1 MPTLFIEVLLPLA
14 VNNLFTYK
22 VPEEMTGSIAVG
34 KRVIVPF
41 GKQKVYSA
49 LIRRIHTTYTD
60 SIELKEIQS
69 VLDDYPVVSEQ
80 QFKFWEWISTYYM
93 CTTGEVMNAALPTAL
108 KLQSETRVSAVRNSD
123 SDKEKLTE
131 NEEIILAALHERNEM
146 SIDEI
151 AKLLKKTS
159 VHQILKKAFEKNL
172 ILLSEEINQRYKP
185 RKEAHLRLAA
195 NYSVESELEKLFSE
209 LEKNKKKVKQ
219 LEALMIFMKVLF
231 DDPNRTSVKKTVLLQ
246 FKEISKSAVASLIT
260 NGILIEYDVIVDR
273 IPVASGELIK
283 PLALSKAQEVSL
295 NEVRESFNR
304 NDITLLHGVTSSG
317 KTELYIHLIEKIIE
331 EGKQVLYLLPEIAL
345 TTQLIVR
352 LQKYFGDKV
361 GVYHSKYTSN
371 ERVEVWNHVLNFT
384 NSESNN
390 RSQVVLGARSALFL
404 PFSKLGLVII
414 DEEHDQSFKQQ
425 DPAPRYHGR
434 DTALMLAKL
443 HECKTLLGSAT
454 PSLES
459 YYNAENKRYGLVEL
473 NERHGGVQMPAI
485 VVADV
490 KEASRKKLM
499 KSHFTPELI
508 QAIQTAL
515 GEKEQV
521 ILFQNRRGF
530 SNYIECRNCNTIPHC
545 RNCSVT
551 LTYHKSGNILK
562 CHYCGYIENVPTVCS
577 HCGDFHLEV
586 KGFGTEKIEEE
597 MSVFFPE
604 AKIAR
609 MDLDS
614 TRSKSSFQRII
625 GDFEDRRIDIL
636 VGTQMV
642 TKGLDFDN
650 VSTIGIINAD
660 QLLNFPDFRSF
671 ERSYQLMAQVS
682 GRSGRKQKRG
692 KVVIQTQQPNH
703 WVIQDVIENNYKKF
717 YKRDLLE
724 RERFGYPPLSRLIE
738 ITFKHKESEMVHEAA
753 IIFTEKLRNKIGNC
767 ILGPNIPL
775 VSRIRNLFYR
785 NILVKIEKG
794 ASQTTIKRSIHS
806 CMHDFYADRNNHVVQ
821 IVVDVDPV

>member
-22 VPEEMTGSIAVG
+22 VPEELTGSIAVG

-41 GKQKVYSA
+41 GKQKIYSA
-49 LIRRIHTTYTD
+49 LIRRIHNTYTD
-60 SIELKEIQS
+60 TIELKEIQS
-69 VLDDYPVVSEQ
+69 VLDEYPVVNEQ
-80 QFKFWEWISTYYM
+80 QFVFWEWISSYYM
-93 CTTGEVMNAALPTAL
+93 CTQGEVMNAALPASL
-108 KLQSETRVSAVRNSD
+108 KLQSETKVSAVRQPD
-123 SDKEKLTE
+123 QDMLKLTD
-131 NEEIILAALHERNEM
+131 NEEILLAALQERNEM

-151 AKLLKKTS
+151 AKLLKKSS

-195 NYSVESELEKLFSE
+195 QYSVESELEKLFSE
-209 LEKNKKKVKQ
+209 LDKNKKKAKQ
-219 LEALMIFMKVLF
+219 LEALMIFMKILF
-231 DDPNRTSVKKTVLLQ
+231 DDPNRTSVKKSVLLQ
-246 FKEISKSAVASLIT
+246 YSEISKSAVASLIT
-260 NGILIEYDVIVDR
+260 HGILVEYDVIIDR
-273 IPVASGELIK
+273 IPVSNGELIK
-283 PLALSKAQEVSL
+283 PLSLSQAQDASL
-295 NEVRESFNR
+295 NEVRNSFVEH
-304 NDITLLHGVTSSG
+304 DISLLHGVTSSG

-352 LQKYFGDKV
+352 LQKYFGNKV

-371 ERVEVWNHVLNFT
+371 ERVEIWNHVLNFS
-384 NSESNN
+384 NSESSN

-414 DEEHDQSFKQQ
+414 DEEHDQSYKQQ

-443 HECKTLLGSAT
+443 HSCKTLLGSAT
-454 PSLES
+454 PSLET
-459 YYNAENKRYGLVEL
+459 YFNAENGKYGLVEL

-551 LTYHKSGNILK
+551 LTYHKSSNILK
-562 CHYCGYIENVPTVCS
+562 CHYCGYIENVPAVCS
-577 HCGDFHLEV
+577 HCGDFHLEI

-597 MSVFFPE
+597 MAVFFPE

-614 TRSKSSFQRII
+614 TRSKTSFQRII

-692 KVVIQTQQPNH
+692 KVIIQTQQPDH

-724 RERFGYPPLSRLIE
+724 REKFGYPPLSRLIE
-738 ITFKHKESEMVHEAA
+738 ITFKHKESEQVHEAA
-753 IIFTEKLRNKIGNC
+753 IMFTDKLKAKIGNC
-767 ILGPNIPL
+767 ILGPNVPL

-794 ASQTTIKRSIHS
+794 ASPAGIKKGIHS